1 MKKPKQKRG
10 KQVQKQ
16 KQSVVVNVSKPRRS
30 AGGTTTTRY
39 VPYMP
44 FPPSTP
50 LPPRIIYINPPSV
63 QAPKILK
70 NVATETEYPE
80 PLPLAPRV
88 PIGVRTNLADTEHE
102 IEPLGGVDRQAE
114 LFQEAIVGDQQQ
126 VAARDLGELGKKAK
140 RQQAAS
146 ELAARDLEELGKKAK
161 RQQAASEEADV
172 TFTFTGEKTPTAA
185 AEEQVSELEKPVK
198 VKEPR
203 QPEPEWYAP
212 IRKDFWEL
220 NRKQLVEDKKTMS
233 EAAAKTKASERSAVF
248 RSRGELGTFTVEIP
262 EAIRAAPKFVWR

>member
-102 IEPLGGVDRQAE
+102 PLGGVDRLAE

-126 VAARDLGELGKKAK
+126 VAAK

-146 ELAARDLEELGKKAK
+146 ELEELGKKAK
-161 RQQAASEEADV
+161 RQQAASEE
-172 TFTFTGEKTPTAA
+172 A

-220 NRKQLVEDKKTMS
+220 NRKQIAEDKKSMS

-262 EAIRAAPKFVWR
+262 EAVRAAPKFV